1 MQCRCCQN
9 RSPVLWTQGRLTKQ
23 SWDHTCLRRLPQ
35 SRNPSSDRR
44 PPLPWGTSP
53 PHSQM
58 PSKWQPNRPTSL
70 CYRQTRRSTY
80 PLTASN
86 QSSHQDP
93 CSMWVIPRPGHLTS
107 TPENNC
113 CTAGAKSER
122 PRAPVTCPTGSR
134 SICALC
140 LATPVCKRD
149 DLALTWVTIMVAPPA
164 LRQHEIDDQAEQEQ
178 RRSNIVCSTIKVVE
192 IGISKLPYAHI
203 LTATFSDPFPKCR
216 AACTLT
222 LEMKLMCVSSM
233 SGHRRP

>member
-149 DLALTWVTIMVAPPA
+149 DLAQTWVTIMVAHRRFDNTKSMIRQSQSRSRGGQISSVA
-164 LRQHEIDDQAEQEQ
+164 QSRSLRLAYLSSHMRMFRQQ
-178 RRSNIVCSTIKVVE
+178 RCLN
-192 IGISKLPYAHI
+192 
-203 LTATFSDPFPKCR
+203 PFPNV
-216 AACTLT
+216 A
-222 LEMKLMCVSSM
+222 KLA
-233 SGHRRP
+233 P